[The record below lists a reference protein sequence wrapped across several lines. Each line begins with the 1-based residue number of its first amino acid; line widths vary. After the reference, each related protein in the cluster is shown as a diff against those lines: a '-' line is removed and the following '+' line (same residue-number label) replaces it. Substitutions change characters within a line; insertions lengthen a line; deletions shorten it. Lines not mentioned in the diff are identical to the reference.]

1 MPLLYLA
8 KVNLNSKIYDV
19 YNKTLDLNSVF
30 DTIYKNISRN
40 TDYITKDSEKYNDS
54 LGNPI
59 HYIKES
65 TYSFQEM
72 YNEPGKII
80 TGKLVRTYNKPSEKL
95 DQDTQKMVSCYVKE
109 STSINFYYDVEKEM
123 ITFCERQTFGYKQF
137 LNAFTHLLN
146 ENISEY
152 EFEIFLQKN
161 REVLEEKINNF
172 RTVKKVKATLIPPN
186 SNYDDLQELQNELE
200 YMKQCKDTNATKLS
214 LEYISDNM
222 DMESKTMKDIRT
234 AVSRGY
240 GDITLHGINKNG
252 KQQSIR
258 SSHDAAYTINIQENI
273 SKKDFHKESNNLIL
287 QFWNKF
293 VNKKSNIKKG
303 IS

>member
-30 DTIYKNISRN
+30 DTIYKNIWRN

-65 TYSFQEM
+65 IYSFQEM
-72 YNEPGKII
+72 HNESDGII

-95 DQDTQKMVSCYVKE
+95 DYNTQKKIPCFVKE
-109 STSINFYYDVEKEM
+109 SASINFYYDVNKEM

-146 ENISEY
+146 KNISEY
-152 EFEIFLQKN
+152 NFEIFLQKN
-161 REVLEEKINNF
+161 RDVLEEKINSF
-172 RTVKKVKATLIPPN
+172 HTVKKVKATLIPPN

-214 LEYISDNM
+214 LEYSSDNM
-222 DMESKTMKDIRT
+222 DMESKTMKDIRI

-240 GDITLHGINKNG
+240 GDIALSGINKNG
-252 KQQSIR
+252 KQQTIR
-258 SSHDAAYTINIQENI
+258 SSSDAAYTVNIQENI
-273 SKKDFHKESNNLIL
+273 STKDFHKESSYLIL